1 MKIHKARKNHRCD
14 SCDRLIPKGVR
25 YWRVYDPENIVNND
39 KQHTNCLDFEDQP
52 IVTDS
57 DIRKM
62 NKLTKQTT
70 D

>member
-14 SCDRLIPKGVR
+14 SCGRLIPIGVR
-25 YWRVYDPENIVNND
+25 YWRVYDAENYDAND

-52 IVTDS
+52 KVDDA

-62 NKLTKQTT
+62 NKLAK
-70 D
+70 